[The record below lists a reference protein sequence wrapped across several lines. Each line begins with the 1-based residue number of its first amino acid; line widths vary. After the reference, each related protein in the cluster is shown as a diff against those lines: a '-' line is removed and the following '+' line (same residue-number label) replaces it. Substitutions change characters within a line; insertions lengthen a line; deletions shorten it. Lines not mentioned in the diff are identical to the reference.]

1 MKCFKCED
9 GKIRS
14 IGYVSME
21 VAFFY
26 GKDREPQKYSFIGY
40 SIIGFEKASSPF
52 CNGHFL
58 YRSEDF
64 DECARKL
71 AQYRYELENF
81 PDDDA
86 DEPAELPFP

>member
-1 MKCFKCED
+1 MKCFECED

-14 IGYVSME
+14 IGYVIMQACFIYE
-21 VAFFY
+21 R
-26 GKDREPQKYSFIGY
+26 GKELETNRFTEYALV
-40 SIIGFEKASSPF
+40 GFENTFSPF

-58 YRSEDF
+58 FTSKDF